1 MPLELSETLKQPGPG
16 DHLDVCGPNGF
27 IEAVLSQGIRA
38 GWRHEQLHKEFFTPT
53 PDSPRVDDAFEVEI
67 GSTGTRFT
75 VPENR
80 SVLDVLL
87 ANGIEI
93 SSISRSAYRVMI
105 AR

>member
-1 MPLELSETLKQPGPG
+1 LRTQWLHRNGSQPGDP
-16 DHLDVCGPNGF
+16 CGL
-27 IEAVLSQGIRA
+27 AAQ
-38 GWRHEQLHKEFFTPT
+38 QLPKEFFTPT